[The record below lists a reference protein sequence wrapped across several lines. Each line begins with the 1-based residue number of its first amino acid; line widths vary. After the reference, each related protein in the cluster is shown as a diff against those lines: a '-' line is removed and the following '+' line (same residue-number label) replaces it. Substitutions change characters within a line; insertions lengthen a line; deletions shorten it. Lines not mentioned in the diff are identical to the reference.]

1 MTQSEEIYGFHKG
14 QSPLLVSI
22 PHDGRAILESMSS
35 IMTQE
40 AQSLP
45 DTDWHT
51 TKLYEFCKSIDASV
65 INANYSRYVIDLNR
79 SQESDSLYQNYH
91 STDLCPIALFSGG
104 EIYNDIN
111 EIEKSEV
118 KRRVQSYWLP
128 YHKKIK
134 ASLDAIKSDY
144 GYALLWDAHSI
155 QSRVPNLFEGKLP
168 DLNIGTNSGESCP
181 SIIERS
187 VYEIARES
195 DYSVALNERFKG
207 GYITRHYG
215 RPDDSIYAIQLEI
228 AQSCY
233 MDESSLVYDNILA
246 EKLIKVLKIMMET
259 FMGEIKESQNLSV

>member
-1 MTQSEEIYGFHKG
+1 MMQSTEIYGFHKG

-22 PHDGRAILESMSS
+22 PHDGRAILENMSPV
-35 IMTQE
+35 MTPE

-51 TKLYEFCKSIDASV
+51 TKLYEFCKKIRASV
-65 INANYSRYVIDLNR
+65 INANYSRFVIDLNR
-79 SQESDSLYQNYH
+79 SQEGDSLYQDH
-91 STDLCPIALFSGG
+91 HATDLCPVSLFSGG
-104 EIYNDIN
+104 KIYNDID
-111 EIEKSEV
+111 EIEESEV

-128 YHKKIK
+128 YHEKIR

-168 DLNIGTNSGESCP
+168 DLNIGTNSGKSCP

-187 VYEIARES
+187 IYEIARES
-195 DYSVALNERFKG
+195 GYSVALNERFKG
-207 GYITRHYG
+207 GYITRQYG
-215 RPDDSIYAIQLEI
+215 KPNDSIYAIQLEI

-246 EKLIKVLKIMMET
+246 EKLTKVLKIMMDT
-259 FMGEIKESQNLSV
+259 FMIGAKELQNLSV